1 MLTNAAK
8 NYAID
13 ALLPADVSLHTAYSS
28 TGANEVTGGSPA
40 YARKAITFGAASA
53 GTKSATSTPT
63 ADVPAGTT
71 VRFVGLWG
79 LGSPSQFLGMFALG
93 GSEKEYW
100 VHTLGSPGGVIG
112 CSSHGYSNGDQVVFY
127 GGTPPTG
134 LTEGTLY
141 YVVGASTDLFYVSD
155 SAGGAPIPITGYG
168 DQECKVS
175 KIVPEAFGA
184 QGTLQISS
192 ASLAM
197 SA

>member
-1 MLTNAAK
+1 MLTTAAK
-8 NYAID
+8 NAALD
-13 ALLPADVSLHTAYSS
+13 GLLPADVSLHTAYSS

-40 YARKAITFGAASA
+40 YARRAISFSAAAS
-53 GTKSATSTPT
+53 GTKSASSTPT
-63 ADVPAGTT
+63 LDVPAGTT
-71 VRFVGLWG
+71 VRFAGLWG
-79 LGSPSQFLGMFALG
+79 LGSPSQFLGMYAIG

-100 VHTLGSPGGVIG
+100 VHTLGSPSGVIA
-112 CSSHGYSNGDQVVFY
+112 CPSHGYSNGDQVVFY

-141 YVVGASTDLFYVSD
+141 YVVTATTDTFGVSD
-155 SAGGAPIPITGYG
+155 TVGGPGIPITGYG

-175 KIVPEAFGA
+175 KIVPEAFGS